1 MTKLAYKDT
10 LIRAGLIK
18 KEKGNIEMAEWIM
31 IMNNNE
37 TPEIIENAET
47 RFIQKRNRKEKEE
60 VRLT

>member
-37 TPEIIENAET
+37 TPEIMEKAET